1 MNRPQRPTFPRQTDS
16 RRPGPLGF
24 TLIELL
30 VVMAI
35 IAILISL
42 LLPAVQRARE
52 AARRT
57 QCLNFLHQIA
67 LAAHNYESSHKTFP
81 SGWIVSNNPGL
92 TATFA
97 EPTVIPIANR
107 RRVTLSGDWV
117 VSPNWSW
124 HAFMLSQMGETTVN
138 IDFRQPKTSVNNLLA
153 MKVVVPTYV
162 CPSASLPDAR
172 PGGLGYQTYRG
183 NIGTGPTN
191 GMFYQ
196 NSAVKFRD
204 VTDGE
209 TNTILLG
216 ESLFGLWPDGN
227 SCCVRVHN
235 TFDDPNDPFD
245 GNDDPVFA
253 QFDSYRVGT
262 TGLKFF
268 GFGSWHEEVVHFAL
282 VDGSSRGLTKN
293 MDWQI
298 FRDLATRNG
307 NERLP
312 EY

>member
-1 MNRPQRPTFPRQTDS
+1 MNRPHQPRLLRQTGNC
-16 RRPGPLGF
+16 RQTPLGF

-42 LLPAVQRARE
+42 LLPAVQQARE

-57 QCLNFLHQIA
+57 QCLNNLKQIA

-81 SGWIVSNNPGL
+81 SGWIVSSGPGL
-92 TATFA
+92 MATFA
-97 EPTVIPIANR
+97 QPTEIPIANR

-124 HAFMLSQMGETTVN
+124 HAFLLPQMGQSTVD
-138 IDFRQPKTSVNNLLA
+138 IDYRLLKTSANNLAA
-153 MKVVVPTYV
+153 MKVVIPSYV

-183 NIGTGPTN
+183 NVGTGPTN

-204 VTDGE
+204 VSDGE
-209 TNTILLG
+209 SNTILLG

-235 TFDDPNDPFD
+235 TLNDPNDPND
-245 GNDDPVFA
+245 DNDDPNFA
-253 QFDSYRVGT
+253 QFDSYRVGNS
-262 TGLKFF
+262 GLKFF
-268 GFGSWHEEVVHFAL
+268 GFGSWHEEVVQFAL
-282 VDGSSRGLTKN
+282 VDGSSRAFTKN
-293 MDWQI
+293 MDWQL

-307 NERLP
+307 GERLP
-312 EY
+312 EF